1 MSITTDLD
9 TIKADYEQ
17 AEIAMKYRRIF
28 KDVAKRLTDLDAEVE
43 QVASDTTFNAIP
55 ASVKQALNKY
65 WQLVKSFNSAIVDD
79 ADITELLTYGEP
91 PHVEGEPIE

>member
-9 TIKADYEQ
+9 TIKADYKQ

-43 QVASDTTFNAIP
+43 QVAAGTTFDAIP
-55 ASVKQALNKY
+55 VSVKQALNKY
-65 WQLVKSFNSAIVDD
+65 WQLVKSFNSAIINDD
-79 ADITELLTYGEP
+79 DITELLTYGETP
-91 PHVEGEPIE
+91 AREGETP